1 MPGAFRQTDHSAVP
15 SRLRPCGRIKKPL
28 SRVNQRAATVGD
40 NGADEAAPP
49 GPNGFAG
56 TTIAT
61 LAAVSV
67 QWRRVPDAR
76 WRNGR
81 ADLHEAAPTAC
92 LLSGKAV
99 PQGMDERRQ
108 RGVRCGMHGLL
119 RDSHANFQPVDIEK
133 ATQRSAGRNV
143 VNPERSAGFSTWR
156 HSKARSGHAAVG
168 NPQGFPWPQV
178 PLRDLTNLPL
188 ALFLKRVDGQAK
200 QGAENG
206 RRYRRRAV
214 NLGRPS
220 QAYRGSFDEVVE
232 VVFEWYAVH
241 LHGPSG
247 ALPCGFLGFSS
258 PFK

>member
-1 MPGAFRQTDHSAVP
+1 MIGLALSQRRPQRHVHSIPERDGKPQIRRGFRRLIHPFFTDEYEGFHRVRARRFPQTDDSAVP
-15 SRLRPCGRIKKPL
+15 SRLRPCGRIKKPP
-28 SRVNQRAATVGD
+28 SGVNQRAATVGD

-92 LLSGKAV
+92 PPSGKAV

-119 RDSHANFQPVDIEK
+119 RDSHANFHPVDIEN
-133 ATQRSAGRNV
+133 QRSGAPVGMW
-143 VNPERSAGFSTWR
+143 ETRSA
-156 HSKARSGHAAVG
+156 A
-168 NPQGFPWPQV
+168 QGFPHGDIQRREAGTRLWET
-178 PLRDLTNLPL
+178 R
-188 ALFLKRVDGQAK
+188 RVFH
-200 QGAENG
+200 G
-206 RRYRRRAV
+206 RK
-214 NLGRPS
+214 
-220 QAYRGSFDEVVE
+220 
-232 VVFEWYAVH
+232 
-241 LHGPSG
+241 
-247 ALPCGFLGFSS
+247 S
-258 PFK
+258 PFGT

>member
-28 SRVNQRAATVGD
+28 SRVNQRATTVGD

-67 QWRRVPDAR
+67 HWRRVPDAR

-92 LLSGKAV
+92 PPSGKAV

-133 ATQRSAGRNV
+133 QSSGGRSECGKPGAQRRVFHMETFKGAKRARGCGK
-143 VNPERSAGFSTWR
+143 PAGFSMAA
-156 HSKARSGHAAVG
+156 SPPSG
-168 NPQGFPWPQV
+168 
-178 PLRDLTNLPL
+178 
-188 ALFLKRVDGQAK
+188 
-200 QGAENG
+200 
-206 RRYRRRAV
+206 
-214 NLGRPS
+214 
-220 QAYRGSFDEVVE
+220 FDEFASRPVPKTRKNSCVQGRQRKSLYLSRPTGVYGHFASLE
-232 VVFEWYAVH
+232 NT
-241 LHGPSG
+241 P
-247 ALPCGFLGFSS
+247 
-258 PFK
+258 